1 VLREGDAE
9 GGSPPVGA
17 KVKVHYTG
25 TLADGSKFDSSRD
38 RPGFF
43 EFDVGVGSV
52 IKGWDEGI
60 CTMKKGELAV
70 FTCRHDYAYGAHG
83 SPPKIPGGATLTFE
97 VELFS
102 WKEKRKEKWQLDEE
116 GRQVEASSL
125 KASGTDAFKQ
135 GKLAEALDL
144 YSDAA
149 DYVEGESAEAAKA
162 LYISCLLNAAMCSLK
177 LEEFKMAENYCTRAL
192 TSDPENVKA
201 LFRRGS
207 AKMSMGEFAD
217 AKVDLRAAV
226 NLDPKDRAI
235 RDAFAECQRKEADAK
250 EAEKAVYGKMFG

>member
-1 VLREGDAE
+1 
-9 GGSPPVGA
+9 
-17 KVKVHYTG
+17 
-25 TLADGSKFDSSRD
+25 
-38 RPGFF
+38 
-43 EFDVGVGSV
+43 
-52 IKGWDEGI
+52 
-60 CTMKKGELAV
+60 M
-70 FTCRHDYAYGAHG
+70 
-83 SPPKIPGGATLTFE
+83 
-97 VELFS
+97 ELFS

-207 AKMSMGEFAD
+207 AKMSMGEYVVLVFCTLLRGHCAQSLLGHMLIASQMHVLFLNAGSLVFAGEFAD